1 MGEEQ
6 WVRWEPSTTMVTVY
20 LSVSWNVKWGQGL
33 WDTQKSP
40 FFPAKEAKPLAALN
54 LCQKST
60 QLPQTPKHMFQRD
73 ILNVNDIFLSL
84 PFSVVL
90 HHPGPGHQR
99 WLQRVLFHL
108 HQWCHTMTVHF
119 HQYPDHWPS
128 LSLLQCQGPRLL
140 VLRSDTD
147 LKKEEKCWALHSFH
161 SFIYPFSKYLAGTSF
176 VLGTSVNATNMV
188 MGKTKMTPFTVEC
201 TIF

>member
-73 ILNVNDIFLSL
+73 ILNVNNIFLAYLSQSYYTIL
-84 PFSVVL
+84 GLGIRGDFKECCSISINDVI
-90 HHPGPGHQR
+90 R
-99 WLQRVLFHL
+99 WLCIFTNILII
-108 HQWCHTMTVHF
+108 
-119 HQYPDHWPS
+119 
-128 LSLLQCQGPRLL
+128 G
-140 VLRSDTD
+140 
-147 LKKEEKCWALHSFH
+147 LHSPYCSAKDHVFWYWEVIQTLKRKRNAEHCTVSIH
-161 SFIYPFSKYLAGTSF
+161 SFIHLA
-176 VLGTSVNATNMV
+176 N
-188 MGKTKMTPFTVEC
+188 
-201 TIF
+201 I